1 MKTSEA
7 RPNVYFNEE
16 TNERVKI
23 SLVHSSGL
31 CVIRNKNGVYSSAK
45 IGVLKRIY

>member
-7 RPNVYFNEE
+7 RQNLYFNEE

-23 SLVHSSGL
+23 SLVYSSGL
-31 CVIRNKNGVYSSAK
+31 CIIRNKDSFYYTARIEN
-45 IGVLKRIY
+45 LKRIY

>member
-7 RPNVYFNEE
+7 RKNVYFNEE

-23 SLVHSSGL
+23 SLIHSNGL
-31 CVIRNKNGVYSSAK
+31 CVIRNKIGVYSSAN
-45 IGVLKRIY
+45 IGRLKRIY